1 MQRRKQDEMTSIARI
16 PDTPKKRVV
25 IVGSGFAGLRLARSL
40 SSRNFQ
46 VVVIDKNNYHQFQPL
61 LYQVATSGL
70 EPAAIAFPLRKIFQ
84 NKKHIHIRVAKFLAV
99 DKDMNCI
106 RTSIGTIQYDYFVIA
121 IGVRPNFFG
130 NRNIE
135 KYALSMKAISDAIYI
150 RNIILENFEKALSAD
165 TEEEMALMNIVI
177 AGGGPTGVELA
188 GAIAEM
194 RKFILP
200 KDYPEL
206 DFNKME
212 IHLMEGTDRL
222 LGGMSLKASERS
234 KLFLENMGIKVR
246 LEAIVKD
253 YDGKVVLLDDGT
265 SIRSETLLWAAG
277 IKACEVKGLPSET
290 YGKGGRIVVDEFN
303 KVHGTTNIFA
313 IGDIAI
319 MISEKYPSGHPQVAQ
334 PAIQQGLQLSKN
346 LKRLQLSRSLMPF
359 RYAEKGSL
367 ATVGRNR
374 AVADLPFGSFSG
386 FWAWVLW
393 LFVHLMSLVGKKNRL
408 FVIISWFL
416 SYFTYDRSFRL
427 LIKPKTRKSP

>member
-1 MQRRKQDEMTSIARI
+1 MTSIARI
-16 PDTPKKRVV
+16 PDTSKKRVV
-25 IVGSGFAGLRLARSL
+25 IVGVGFAGLRLARSL

-46 VVVIDKNNYHQFQPL
+46 VILIDKNNYHQFQPL

-84 NKKHIHIRVAKFLAV
+84 NKKHIHFRVAKFLAV
-99 DKDMNCI
+99 DQDMNCI
-106 RTSIGTIQYDYFVIA
+106 LTSIGSIQYDYLVLA
-121 IGVRPNFFG
+121 TGVKPNYFG

-135 KYALSMKAISDAIYI
+135 KYALSMKAVADAIYI

-165 TEEEMALMNIVI
+165 TEEEIALMNIVI
-177 AGGGPTGVELA
+177 VGGGPTGVELA

-212 IHLMEGTDRL
+212 IYLMEGANRL
-222 LGGMSLKASERS
+222 LGDMSLKASERS
-234 KLFLENMGIKVR
+234 KLFLENMGVKVR
-246 LEAIVKD
+246 LKTIVKE
-253 YDGKVVLLDDGT
+253 YDGNIVLLDDGT
-265 SIRSETLLWAAG
+265 SVRSEILLWAAG
-277 IKACEVKGLPSET
+277 IKACEVKGLASDT
-290 YGKGGRIVVDEFN
+290 YGKGGRIVVDEIN
-303 KVHGTTNIFA
+303 KVQGTTNIFA

-319 MISEKYPSGHPQVAQ
+319 MISEKYPAGHPQVAQ

-346 LKRLQLSRSLMPF
+346 LKRLQRSRPLIPF

-386 FWAWVLW
+386 FWAWILW

-408 FVIISWFL
+408 FVFINWSL
-416 SYFTYDRSFRL
+416 SYFTYDQSFRL
-427 LIKPKTRKSP
+427 MIKPKTRESP